1 MLKNVNAHY
10 LLFYIF
16 MNRTDSFGRIPFL
29 LFNPTQPSLRNR
41 RISSLRLT
49 GLGMGGFF
57 LIQTHPIHDRQA
69 MPQLQSQ
76 QNPILQCRLQD

>member
-49 GLGMGGFF
+49 GLGMGEF
-57 LIQTHPIHDRQA
+57 LPIQAHATQDRQS
-69 MPQLQSQ
+69 MP
-76 QNPILQCRLQD
+76 